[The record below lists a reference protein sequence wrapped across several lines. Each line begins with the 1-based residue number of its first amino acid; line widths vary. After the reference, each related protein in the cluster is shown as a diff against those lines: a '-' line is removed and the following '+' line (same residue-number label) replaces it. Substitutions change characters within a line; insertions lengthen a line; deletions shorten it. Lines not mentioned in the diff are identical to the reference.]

1 MCVCAHTRTRV
12 ATRIFC
18 VDVLNVFNMTSSYDT
33 EFFSFQLELNL
44 DTYGVILDVLFILIF
59 FQTNTTKKMPWSSL
73 SLLDSLAPYSSLCF
87 LEEQNNVVVL
97 TALYNCCWFKP
108 QLNSMKVSKNAFQLI
123 LHFR

>member
-44 DTYGVILDVLFILIF
+44 DTYGVILDVLFIMIF
-59 FQTNTTKKMPWSSL
+59 FKLIPLRK
-73 SLLDSLAPYSSLCF
+73 CRGRRCHC
-87 LEEQNNVVVL
+87 L
-97 TALYNCCWFKP
+97 TL
-108 QLNSMKVSKNAFQLI
+108 
-123 LHFR
+123 